1 MSDVRAE
8 AIELRDAVVLYGA
21 HPALT
26 GASVRIGRGEIVLVE
41 GANGSGKS
49 TLLRACAGL
58 KPLVRG
64 EGRVLGF
71 DLRHER
77 AEVRRRTALLAHRD
91 GLWADL
97 TALENVQVWARL
109 AGAAPDEAA
118 SALGRMGISGPLAS
132 RRVGSMSAGQKR
144 RCALACVVV
153 RRAEVWLLDEPHSA
167 LDAQGR
173 DDLDAL
179 LVGARAAGAT
189 VVVAS
194 HDTERVA
201 AYADRRIV
209 LSGGR
214 AA

>member
-1 MSDVRAE
+1 MSDVRAD
-8 AIELRDAVVLYGA
+8 AVDLRDAVVLYGS

-26 GASVRIGRGEIVLVE
+26 GATLRVGRGEIVLVE

-64 EGRVLGF
+64 EGRVLGL
-71 DLRHER
+71 DLRANR
-77 AEVRRRTALLAHRD
+77 GEVRRRTALLAHRD

-97 TALENVQVWARL
+97 TALENVEVWARL
-109 AGAAPDEAA
+109 AGAGEGEAA
-118 SALGRMGISGPLAS
+118 AALARLGIDGALAD
-132 RRVGSMSAGQKR
+132 RRVGAMSAGQKR

-167 LDAQGR
+167 LDARGR

-179 LVGARAAGAT
+179 LVGARDAGAT

-201 AYADRRIV
+201 AYADRRIE

-214 AA
+214 VS

>member
-1 MSDVRAE
+1 MSDVREA

-26 GASVRIGRGEIVLVE
+26 GASLRIGRGEIVLIE

-58 KPLVRG
+58 KPIVRG
-64 EGRVLGF
+64 EGRVLGV
-71 DLRHER
+71 DLLGDR

-91 GLWADL
+91 GLWSDL

-109 AGAAPDEAA
+109 AGAEPREAG
-118 SALGRMGISGPLAS
+118 SALGLMGIAGPLAS
-132 RRVGSMSAGQKR
+132 RRIGAMSAGQKR

-153 RRAEVWLLDEPHSA
+153 RRAELWLLDEPHSA

-179 LVGARAAGAT
+179 LAGARAAGAT

-201 AYADRRIV
+201 GYADRRIV

-214 AA
+214 VA